1 MAIQAMNI
9 AIKNNNLMRR
19 TKRVK
24 FKKTLGGYGKNRK
37 TEYDLPKATS
47 KQLRDIRQKLKKEY
61 QLLWI
66 KIIGFSTI
74 IILGLV
80 WLLFS
85 S

>member
-47 KQLRDIRQKLKKEY
+47 KQLRDIRHKLKKEH